1 MSPAERGFVYPQAS
15 GENTAGDTSH
25 PSQFAPK
32 TKMALALADG
42 PELSV
47 RVPPALLSPPVPS
60 ASQLL
65 PCLIMSNANDTSAK
79 AISGSAC
86 HPIYRVMLHP
96 LCDN

>member
-1 MSPAERGFVYPQAS
+1 MSPTERGFVHPQAS
-15 GENTAGDTSH
+15 GENTAGNISR

-32 TKMALALADG
+32 TKMALALADQ

-60 ASQLL
+60 TSQLL
-65 PCLIMSNANDTSAK
+65 PRLTMVNANDTSAK

-86 HPIYRVMLHP
+86 HPTHRLVHTYAV
-96 LCDN
+96 